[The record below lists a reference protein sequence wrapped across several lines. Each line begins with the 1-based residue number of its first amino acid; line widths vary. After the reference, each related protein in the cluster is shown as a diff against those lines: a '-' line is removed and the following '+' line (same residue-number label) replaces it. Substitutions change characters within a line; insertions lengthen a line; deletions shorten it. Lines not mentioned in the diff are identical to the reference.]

1 MVVPTCVN
9 KWTSLSSLCEIGLGN
24 REPPCSMPCSMLCTS
39 PHLTPCHEES
49 QRGSSY
55 SSDGLIYCLLGCL
68 VVSEILWVIGPLV
81 NGFIP
86 ACHTKEHKRKWVPLM
101 ASSKAILSWQ
111 MPYRDWLP
119 FRDRL
124 CSLYSVVERGVIL
137 AWVTCVTHQ
146 YVLNYKTVRKSK
158 LKFISNSDSVKGNVW
173 KSWICRWGL
182 DFKHPIIIQI

>member
-1 MVVPTCVN
+1 MVEPTRVN
-9 KWTSLSSLCEIGLGN
+9 KWTSLSSLREIGLGN

-39 PHLTPCHEES
+39 PHLTPCHEGN
-49 QRGSSY
+49 QCGSSY

-124 CSLYSVVERGVIL
+124 CSLYSVVELGVIL
-137 AWVTCVTHQ
+137 ARVTCNPSN
-146 YVLNYKTVRKSK
+146 VLNYKTMRK
-158 LKFISNSDSVKGNVW
+158 IQVKIQHKQW
-173 KSWICRWGL
+173 FSTRKWREML
-182 DFKHPIIIQI
+182 DMPWF